1 MSEKN
6 SSCRSLLIYLVAG
19 EPSGDNL
26 GGPIMHAL
34 KNIAA
39 KNSID
44 IRFDGVGGERMTEA
58 GMKSLFPLSD
68 ITLFGILEVI
78 PHLFRIWKRLRMI
91 VLDVSL
97 RKPDIIITIDSSSFS
112 FALARRLKKYKI
124 PLVHL
129 NAPKVWAYR
138 PGRVKTVAKLYDHLL
153 ALLPF
158 EPSWFEAAG
167 LKCTFIGHPVIEY
180 GADKGN
186 GSAFRKKYGIP
197 SETPILC
204 VLPGSRSSEINALLP
219 IFEKVVCSVC
229 AQRPDIRLLMP
240 TVSNVARKVKET
252 VSTWKNKPL
261 IIENVSEKFDSFA
274 ASTVALVAS
283 GTVSVEMAI
292 AKTPMVVAYKVSPIT
307 AAIIRKLVT
316 VRYASI
322 VNLLLNRPIIPEF
335 IQENC
340 TAEKL
345 TAAVLSLIE
354 DPQLRATQIAE
365 FNDAAKMLGQ
375 GDRLPS
381 ERAAEAIWE
390 TLIDLKKLNLN
401 TLSNRVL

>member
-1 MSEKN
+1 M
-6 SSCRSLLIYLVAG
+6 R
-19 EPSGDNL
+19 
-26 GGPIMHAL
+26 AL
-34 KNIAA
+34 KTVAVQNGV
-39 KNSID
+39 D
-44 IRFDGVGGERMTEA
+44 IRFSGVGGERMMDA

-68 ITLFGILEVI
+68 ITLFGIMEVI
-78 PHLFRIWKRLRMI
+78 PHLLRVWKRLRMI
-91 VLDVSL
+91 VADVS
-97 RKPDIIITIDSSSFS
+97 RQKPDIIITIDSSSFS
-112 FALARRLKKYKI
+112 FALARRLRKYNI

-138 PGRVKTVAKLYDHLL
+138 PGRVRTVAKLYDHLL

-180 GADKGN
+180 GADKGD

-204 VLPGSRSSEINALLP
+204 ILPGSRVSEINALLP
-219 IFEKVVCSVC
+219 IFEKVVCNLC
-229 AQRPDIRLLMP
+229 AQRPDVRLLMP
-240 TVSNVARKVKET
+240 TVGNVAHRVRSI
-252 VSTWKNKPL
+252 VSTWPNKPL

-283 GTVSVEMAI
+283 GTVSVEMAM
-292 AKTPMVVAYKVSPIT
+292 AKTPMVVAYKVSAIT

-322 VNLLLNRPIIPEF
+322 VNLLLDRLVIPEF

-340 TAEKL
+340 TVEKL
-345 TAAVLSLIE
+345 TTAALSLLN
-354 DPQLRATQIAE
+354 DPKLRAAQTAE
-365 FNDAAKMLGQ
+365 FNIAAKMLGQ

-381 ERAAEAIWE
+381 ERAAEAIWK
-390 TLIDLKKLNLN
+390 TLIDHKK
-401 TLSNRVL
+401 TKA